1 MGDRSNDGGRSLRLA
16 ILHGRPG
23 ALDRMVVSYQWAQ
36 FVHLESFAEVVWG
49 DQAFAEVATADGR
62 RQLDAILVFDESA
75 LSDERIVALP
85 RELGTLLV
93 FISHDFWAHPLHV
106 AQFLGTR
113 DRVLMVLRHLT
124 SQALFARIAPEIET
138 VYQRPGVETSIFHP
152 RGAKEYDVLISGSET
167 PDYPIRQKVNR
178 VVREHATRY
187 AWNVLDLTAIGLIA
201 NPGSDQFEYA
211 PSLAAAKV
219 SPTGTNRGGLGPARL
234 VLQYFDQSPGR
245 HRMEES
251 SALLSR
257 ELLDFYGVGRPDLI
271 VQEFET
277 GAITPRYLESFASGT
292 FLIGD
297 IPPDD
302 PQEFYRP
309 FMGVLTR
316 EMPDEEVAA
325 LIDRWVRD
333 DVAREAVCARAL
345 SAVEEGESSRHRAAE
360 LAELIR
366 ARV

>member
-1 MGDRSNDGGRSLRLA
+1 MDDALRVA

-23 ALDRMVVSYQWAQ
+23 PLDRMAVSYQWAQ
-36 FVHLESFAEVVWG
+36 LVHLESFAEVVWG
-49 DQAFAEVATADGR
+49 DQAFAAVATPEGR
-62 RQLDAILVFDESA
+62 RGLDAIVVFDESA
-75 LSDERIVALP
+75 LADERILALP
-85 RELGTLLV
+85 RELETLLV
-93 FISHDFWAHPLHV
+93 FVTHDFWAHPLQL
-106 AQFLGTR
+106 AQFLGAR
-113 DRVLMVLRHLT
+113 DRVLLVLRHLT

-178 VVREHATRY
+178 VVREHAGRY
-187 AWNVLDLTAIGLIA
+187 AWDVLDLTAVGLISR
-201 NPGSDQFEYA
+201 PGSDQFEYA

-251 SALLSR
+251 SAVLSR
-257 ELLDFYGVGRPDLI
+257 ELVDFYGVGRPDLI

-302 PQEFYRP
+302 AQEYYRP
-309 FMGVLTR
+309 LMGVLTL
-316 EMPDEEVAA
+316 ETPDDEVAA

-333 DVAREAVCARAL
+333 DAAREAVCARAL
-345 SAVEEGESSRHRAAE
+345 ATVEEGESSRHRAAE